1 MAAVT
6 LVPADLAPFAT
17 IDSVKAQAMI
27 DDALALASRV
37 APCINDADFAY
48 PDAARA
54 IIRGAILRWNDAGS
68 GAAQSVQS
76 GPFATTVDTRTQRR
90 GMFWPSE
97 IADLAGLCEDSANSG
112 KAFEIDTAPSG
123 SGVSG
128 VYGEDYWWSGPDTWV
143 ELP

>member
-17 IDSVKAQAMI
+17 IDPVKAQAMI

-48 PDAARA
+48 PDAAKA
-54 IIRGAILRWNDAGS
+54 IIRGAVLRWNEAGS

-76 GPFATTVDTRTQRR
+76 GPFATTMDTRTQRR

-97 IADLAGLCEDSANSG
+97 IADLAGLCSDSTAGG
-112 KAFEIDTAPSG
+112 KAFEIDTAPENA
-123 SGVSG
+123 GVSG
-128 VYGEDYWWSGPDTWV
+128 VYGEDYYWTGPDSWV
-143 ELP
+143 TLP